1 MTTQITIGLAFLAGL
16 ASFLSPCVLPLVP
29 IYLAQLVGPSVYQA
43 SNSERTLSARIITFC
58 HALLF
63 VGGFTLAFIALGAT
77 ASTLGYFL
85 KTNIEI
91 FRQAG
96 GMILIAM
103 GLYMIGILRIPFLDR
118 QKRFH
123 FQPERPGYPASLL
136 FGVIFGI
143 AWTPCFGP
151 ILASI
156 LALAARSATLQQ
168 GVWLLLVYSLGL
180 GVPFLLLGLGFNQLS
195 QVLKWLKPHLR
206 KIEVVTGILMVV
218 VGIIIFLNLLL
229 YFNQF
234 LNFGITI

>member
-1 MTTQITIGLAFLAGL
+1 
-16 ASFLSPCVLPLVP
+16 
-29 IYLAQLVGPSVYQA
+29 VYQA
-43 SNSERTLSARIITFC
+43 TNTEKTLLARVVTFC
-58 HALLF
+58 HAALF
-63 VGGFTLAFIALGAT
+63 VGGFTLAFITLGAT

-85 KTNIEI
+85 RTNISI

-96 GMILIAM
+96 GIILVVM
-103 GLYMIGILRIPFLDR
+103 GLYMIGLLRIPLLDR
-118 QKRFH
+118 QKRFD
-123 FQPERPGYPASLL
+123 FRPERPSYPASLL

-206 KIEVVTGILMVV
+206 KIEVATGVLMIV
-218 VGIIIFLNLLL
+218 VGVIIFLNLLL

-234 LNFGITI
+234 LNFDITI